1 MSAGTT
7 KFWRTPGGAHTRGL
21 DRRSFLKTGVAG
33 ATGLVIG
40 FYLPGRF
47 EALAASPAGAASP
60 ASLNAWMR
68 IGTDDTVT
76 MMIDKSEMGQGIQT
90 ALCMIAAEEL
100 ECDWKKIRTEFA
112 PAAKEYFNPAFG
124 MQGTGGSS
132 SVRSS
137 WDPMRKAGAAA
148 RDMLLQAAAQ
158 KWGVEK
164 STCRAEN
171 SVIFH
176 DATKRKLTYGSVAEA
191 AAKLP
196 VPQDVPLK
204 DPKQYRVI
212 GKPIKRL
219 DTPDK
224 VNGRA
229 EFGLDVRR
237 PGMLY
242 AVVLRCP
249 VFGGKVASFDAAKA
263 KAVPGVK
270 NVVEISKGI
279 AVVADNT
286 WTAMQGRRALDV
298 KWDEGPNAGVTSE
311 SISKLFADRT
321 MQPGSEARKE
331 GDAATALAGAAQKI
345 EAVYEAPFQAH
356 ATMEPQ
362 NCTADVRADR
372 VDVWAPTQF
381 QTMAQ
386 GMAAKI
392 SGLKPEAAFI
402 HTTFLGGG
410 FGRKAGTD
418 FIIEAVEISKD
429 VGAPVKLTWS
439 REDDMQHDYY
449 RPASY
454 ARMAGGIG
462 SDGWPVAWT
471 TNVACPS
478 IMEAWFPGSTKNNLD
493 PTSVEGV
500 ANLPYSIPNILVNY
514 QRTETGIPVGFWRSV
529 GNSQNG
535 FFSECFM
542 DELAFAA
549 KKDPYEF
556 RRHLLDKAP
565 RHLGVLELAAQ
576 KAAWDKPL
584 PAGRFRGIAVLFAFE
599 SFAAQVVEI
608 SVDRSAKT
616 LKVHRVVCAV
626 DVGQVVN
633 PATIAAQSESSVVYG
648 LSSALYGNI
657 TISGGRVKETSFN
670 NYPVLRLDEMPVVEV
685 HIVPSN
691 EKPTGAG
698 ELSVPPV
705 GPALCNAIFAAT
717 GKRVRR
723 LPIRPEDL
731 A

>member
-1 MSAGTT
+1 MSTGSS
-7 KFWRTPGGAHTRGL
+7 GI
-21 DRRSFLKTGVAG
+21 DRRNFLKTGVAG

-47 EALAASPAGAASP
+47 EALAASPVGAASP
-60 ASLNAWMR
+60 AALNAWMR
-68 IGTDDTVT
+68 IGTDDSVT
-76 MMIDKSEMGQGIQT
+76 IMIDKSEMGQGIQT

-148 RDMLLQAAAQ
+148 REMLVEAAAQ
-158 KWGVEK
+158 KWSVDKK
-164 STCRAEN
+164 SCRAEN
-171 SVIFH
+171 GVVLH
-176 DATKRKLTYGSVAEA
+176 VPTKRKLTYGSLAEA

-196 VPQDVPLK
+196 VPADVPLK
-204 DPKQYRVI
+204 DPAQFRVI
-212 GKPIKRL
+212 GKSTKRL

-229 EFGLDVRR
+229 EFGIDVRR

-242 AVVLRCP
+242 AVVARCP
-249 VFGGKVASFDAAKA
+249 VFGGKVASFDATKA

-270 NVVEISKGI
+270 NVIQISSGVAVI
-279 AVVADNT
+279 ADST

-298 KWDEGPNAGVTSE
+298 KWDEGANAQVSSE
-311 SISKLFADRT
+311 SISKLFAERAA
-321 MQPGSEARKE
+321 QSGVEARKE
-331 GDAATALAGAAQKI
+331 GDAAAALAGAVKKI
-345 EAVYEAPFQAH
+345 DAVYEAPFLAH

-362 NCTADVRADR
+362 NCTADVRGDR
-372 VDVWAPTQF
+372 CDVWAPTQF
-381 QTMAQ
+381 QTMSQ
-386 GMAAKI
+386 GVAAKI
-392 SGLKPEAAFI
+392 CGLKPEAVFI

-418 FIIEAVEISKD
+418 FVIEAVETSKAI
-429 VGAPVKLTWS
+429 GAPVKVTWS
-439 REDDMQHDYY
+439 REDDTQHDFY

-454 ARMAGGIG
+454 ARMSGAL
-462 SDGWPVAWT
+462 DAQGWPVAWT
-471 TNVACPS
+471 TTVASPS
-478 IMEAWFPGSTKNNLD
+478 IMNAWFPGSIKNNLD

-500 ANLPYSIPNILVNY
+500 NNLPYSIPNILVDY
-514 QRTETGIPVGFWRSV
+514 QLTDTGIPVGFWRSV

-535 FFSECFM
+535 FFSESFM
-542 DELAFAA
+542 DELAAA
-549 KKDPYEF
+549 GKKDPYEF
-556 RRHLLDKAP
+556 RRRFLDKAP
-565 RHLGVLELAAQ
+565 RHLGVLELAAK
-576 KAAWDKPL
+576 KAGWDRPL

-599 SFAAQVVEI
+599 SYCAQVVEI
-608 SVDRSAKT
+608 SVDRSART

-626 DVGQVVN
+626 DVGRVVN
-633 PATIAAQSESSVVYG
+633 PTNITAQSESAIVYG
-648 LSSALYGNI
+648 LTSALYGEI
-657 TISGGRVKETSFN
+657 TIAQGRVEQTNFN
-670 NYPVLRLDEMPVVEV
+670 NYPMMRIDEMPVVEV
-685 HIVPSN
+685 HIVPSE

-698 ELSVPPV
+698 ELAVPPV
-705 GPALCNAIFAAT
+705 VPALCNAIFAAT
-717 GKRVRR
+717 GKRIRR

>member
-1 MSAGTT
+1 MNSGT
-7 KFWRTPGGAHTRGL
+7 AIN
-21 DRRSFLKTGVAG
+21 RRNFLRTGVVG

-47 EALAASPAGAASP
+47 EALASPPTAPASPAA
-60 ASLNAWMR
+60 LNAWMR
-68 IGTDDTVT
+68 IGTDDSVT
-76 MMIDKSEMGQGIQT
+76 IMIDKSEMGQGIQT

-148 RDMLLQAAAQ
+148 REMLVEAAAQ
-158 KWGVEK
+158 KWGVAK
-164 STCRAEN
+164 TACRAEN
-171 SVIFH
+171 SVVLH
-176 DATKRKLTYGSVAEA
+176 EPTKRKLTYGSLAEA

-196 VPQDVPLK
+196 VPADVPLK
-204 DPKQYRVI
+204 DPNQFRVI
-212 GKPIKRL
+212 GKSTKRL

-229 EFGLDVRR
+229 EFGIDVRR

-242 AVVLRCP
+242 AVVARCP
-249 VFGGKVASFDAAKA
+249 VFGGKVASFDATKA
-263 KAVPGVK
+263 KAVAGVK
-270 NVVEISKGI
+270 NVIQISSGVAII
-279 AVVADNT
+279 ADST

-298 KWDEGPNAGVTSE
+298 KWDEGANAEVSSE
-311 SISKLFADRT
+311 TISKLFADRAA
-321 MQPGSEARKE
+321 QSGVEARKE
-331 GDAATALAGAAQKI
+331 GDAPAALASATKKI
-345 EAVYEAPFQAH
+345 DAVYEAPFLAH

-372 VDVWAPTQF
+372 CDVWAPTQF

-386 GMAAKI
+386 GVAAKI
-392 SGLKPEAAFI
+392 CGLKPEAVFI

-418 FIIEAVEISKD
+418 FVIEAVETSKAI
-429 VGAPVKLTWS
+429 GAPVKVTWS
-439 REDDMQHDYY
+439 REDDTQHDFY

-454 ARMAGGIG
+454 ARMSGAL
-462 SDGWPVAWT
+462 DAQGWPVGWT
-471 TNVACPS
+471 TTVASPS
-478 IMEAWFPGSTKNNLD
+478 IMNLWFPGSVKNNLD

-500 ANLPYSIPNILVNY
+500 ENLPYSIPNILVDY
-514 QRTETGIPVGFWRSV
+514 QLTETGIPVGFWRSV

-535 FFSECFM
+535 FFSESFM
-542 DELAFAA
+542 DELAAA
-549 KKDPYEF
+549 GKKDPYEL
-556 RRHLLDKAP
+556 RRRFLNKAP
-565 RHLGVLELAAQ
+565 RHLGVLELAAK
-576 KAAWDKPL
+576 KAGWDRPL

-599 SFAAQVVEI
+599 SYGAQVVEI
-608 SVDRSAKT
+608 SVDRNARK

-626 DVGQVVN
+626 DVGRVVN
-633 PATIAAQSESSVVYG
+633 PTNIVAQSESAVVYG
-648 LSSALYGNI
+648 LTSALYGEI
-657 TISGGRVKETSFN
+657 TISQGRVKQSNFN
-670 NYPVLRLDEMPVVEV
+670 NYPMLRLDEMPVVEV
-685 HIVPSN
+685 HIVPSE

-705 GPALCNAIFAAT
+705 VPALCGAIFAAT
-717 GKRVRR
+717 GNRIRR

>member
-1 MSAGTT
+1 LRIERCSPAR
-7 KFWRTPGGAHTRGL
+7 KRARKATRRRRYPEL
-21 DRRSFLKTGVAG
+21 RRS
-33 ATGLVIG
+33 
-40 FYLPGRF
+40 
-47 EALAASPAGAASP
+47 S
-60 ASLNAWMR
+60 
-68 IGTDDTVT
+68 
-76 MMIDKSEMGQGIQT
+76 
-90 ALCMIAAEEL
+90 
-100 ECDWKKIRTEFA
+100 
-112 PAAKEYFNPAFG
+112 
-124 MQGTGGSS
+124 
-132 SVRSS
+132 
-137 WDPMRKAGAAA
+137 
-148 RDMLLQAAAQ
+148 
-158 KWGVEK
+158 
-164 STCRAEN
+164 
-171 SVIFH
+171 
-176 DATKRKLTYGSVAEA
+176 
-191 AAKLP
+191 
-196 VPQDVPLK
+196 
-204 DPKQYRVI
+204 KQ
-212 GKPIKRL
+212 
-219 DTPDK
+219 
-224 VNGRA
+224 
-229 EFGLDVRR
+229 
-237 PGMLY
+237 
-242 AVVLRCP
+242 
-249 VFGGKVASFDAAKA
+249 S
-263 KAVPGVK
+263 
-270 NVVEISKGI
+270 
-279 AVVADNT
+279 
-286 WTAMQGRRALDV
+286 
-298 KWDEGPNAGVTSE
+298 
-311 SISKLFADRT
+311 
-321 MQPGSEARKE
+321 
-331 GDAATALAGAAQKI
+331 
-345 EAVYEAPFQAH
+345 EAPFQAH

-418 FIIEAVEISKD
+418 FIIEAVEISKA

-576 KAAWDKPL
+576 KAGWDKPL

-599 SFAAQVVEI
+599 SYAAQVVEI
-608 SVDRSAKT
+608 SVNRSAKT

-648 LSSALYGNI
+648 LSSALHGNI

-685 HIVPSN
+685 HIVPSS

-705 GPALCNAIFAAT
+705 TPALCNAIFAAT
-717 GKRVRR
+717 GKRIRR